1 MTWAVLFDDQPLRK
15 QDQME
20 KSAGVFMRPS
30 DIADH
35 TNLAGALEGMLSQQ
49 PSREF
54 RHEPGEMKFAG
65 AAEMAIGGL
74 IGGAI
79 GGKVTHAVANSR
91 ATEAPE
97 EVRGVRGQVNKAKR
111 KAADWARENPKK
123 AIALGTAAGVGLG
136 VATSRNRQSL
146 RRLNDILRV
155 P

>member
-15 QDQME
+15 DEQME

-65 AAEMAIGGL
+65 AAEMAVGGL
-74 IGGAI
+74 AGALAGGRAL
-79 GGKVTHAVANSR
+79 HAVANSK
-91 ATEAPE
+91 AMEPPQ
-97 EVRGVRGQVNKAKR
+97 EVGGARGGIDRVKYKAKKWAQDNPT
-111 KAADWARENPKK
+111 KAVVAGATTG
-123 AIALGTAAGVGLG
+123 AVAGALAMRHKQAP
-136 VATSRNRQSL
+136 
-146 RRLNDILRV
+146 RRIRDILRV

>member
-15 QDQME
+15 EEQME
-20 KSAGVFMRPS
+20 KAAGVFMRPS

-74 IGGAI
+74 VGGAA
-79 GGKVTHAVANSR
+79 GAKALHAISKSQ
-91 ATEAPE
+91 APGE
-97 EVRGVRGQVNKAKR
+97 PLEVRGVRGRVNKAKR
-111 KAADWARENPKK
+111 DAAEWVRENPKK
-123 AIALGTAAGVGLG
+123 AIALGAVAGAGFGTAA
-136 VATSRNRQSL
+136 SRNKQSL
-146 RRLNDILRV
+146 RRLKDILRV

>member
-15 QDQME
+15 DEQME
-20 KSAGVFMRPS
+20 KSAGAFMRPS

-65 AAEMAIGGL
+65 AAEMAVGGL
-74 IGGAI
+74 VGGLI
-79 GGKVTHAVANSR
+79 GGKVTHAISKSH
-91 ATEAPE
+91 ATDAPQ

-111 KAADWARENPKK
+111 EAADWVRENPKK
-123 AIALGTAAGVGLG
+123 ALALGVTAGAGVGA
-136 VATSRNRQSL
+136 VAARSRSSL